1 MTLVRDTDIVSVTE
15 ANRRGVS
22 GLVADAERGHDVIV
36 ARHSKPVAAIVSMRR
51 LGELQ
56 ELEEDLRDLALVV
69 ARVATDSG
77 RRTSLD
83 DVLAAFG
90 HSREEL
96 EALPDDDQ

>member
-1 MTLVRDTDIVSVTE
+1 MTVVRDTDIVSVTE

-56 ELEEDLRDLALVV
+56 ELEEDMRHLALVV
-69 ARVATDSG
+69 ARAATDSG

-96 EALPDDDQ
+96 KALSDDD

>member
-1 MTLVRDTDIVSVTE
+1 MTLVRDSDIVSVTE

-36 ARHSKPVAAIVSMRR
+36 ARHSKPVAAVVSMRR

-69 ARVATDSG
+69 ARAATDSG

-83 DVLAAFG
+83 EVLAAFG
-90 HSREEL
+90 HTREEL
-96 EALPDDDQ
+96 KALDDE

>member
-69 ARVATDSG
+69 ARAATDSC
-77 RRTSLD
+77 RRASLD

-96 EALPDDDQ
+96 EALPNDD